1 MTRRARFVESTTF
14 RRRCPSVFMS
24 GGKLSRTD
32 DLAHAARF
40 LSNVIWRCNYNLIK
54 EFRSLLLDEV
64 PQRCS
69 LLAARNSGSLVG
81 SRSCRGIEQFHQA
94 RLVRI
99 TQRRIAIW
107 LDPFG
112 MLDPQIIVDLSQ

>member
-1 MTRRARFVESTTF
+1 M
-14 RRRCPSVFMS
+14 
-24 GGKLSRTD
+24 
-32 DLAHAARF
+32 
-40 LSNVIWRCNYNLIK
+40 IWRCSYNLIK
-54 EFRSLLLDEV
+54 EFGSLFTDEV

-69 LLAARNSGSLVG
+69 LLAAWNSGSLVG
-81 SRSCRGIEQFHQA
+81 ARSYRGIEQFHQA

-99 TQRRIAIW
+99 TQRRLAIW